1 MSIFRKSALFIYK
14 SNFNRRLFLLINDIF
29 ILIFSYFFSL
39 RISYTQNFS
48 DNNLLL
54 ILIIVSYSIPINI
67 ISGQYSGITKFINSK
82 DIYMLI
88 IRQFFVLLLSL
99 FTSYIV
105 NLEVYNYEF
114 WVLFFLIT
122 GFISSVFRIII
133 RDIITSLQILKNQS
147 SKKIVIYGAGAFGV
161 QISNYYS
168 KFKNCKVLFFIDDN
182 SELWTRNINGIPIKN
197 PNFLK
202 KYRNKLDEIIIGS
215 LSINKKKLKE
225 IFLLTQSYSIP
236 ILKIPSFEDNKSEK
250 DLISTLK
257 PIQIEDLL
265 FRHRVK
271 PIKELFNDI
280 NKKSIMVT
288 GAGGSIGSEIC
299 NQISKLNPSLLVL
312 LDNNEFNLYKS
323 DRHIRKNNKLKV
335 KTILG
340 SSTNNSL
347 MEEVFKE
354 NKIDIVFHAAAYKH
368 VPLLEDNLIEAI
380 KNNILS
386 TNVICELSKKY
397 KVKKVVL
404 ISSDKAVRPTN
415 IMGVTKR
422 ISELI
427 IQAYALDSKDIS
439 DNVNATKYTMV
450 RFGNVLGSSGSVVPL
465 FLEQINEGGPLT
477 ITNKDVNRYFM
488 TVYEAAE
495 LVIQASSMANG
506 GEVFL
511 LDMGDPVKILDLA
524 KEIINL
530 CGLKVKDKNNING
543 DIEIVF
549 TGLRPGEKLYEELL
563 INSKAEKTIN
573 PLIFKAKEKMINK
586 DSLDKYLIKI
596 YKAIEIRDKQELINL
611 VKELLPEW
619 DHKG

>member
-1 MSIFRKSALFIYK
+1 MSILRKSALFIYK
-14 SNFNRRLFLLINDIF
+14 SNFNRRLFLLINDVF

-39 RISYTQNFS
+39 RILYSQNFS
-48 DNNLLL
+48 DNNFFL

-265 FRHRVK
+265 F
-271 PIKELFNDI
+271 
-280 NKKSIMVT
+280 
-288 GAGGSIGSEIC
+288 
-299 NQISKLNPSLLVL
+299 Q
-312 LDNNEFNLYKS
+312 
-323 DRHIRKNNKLKV
+323 
-335 KTILG
+335 
-340 SSTNNSL
+340 
-347 MEEVFKE
+347 
-354 NKIDIVFHAAAYKH
+354 
-368 VPLLEDNLIEAI
+368 LI
-380 KNNILS
+380 
-386 TNVICELSKKY
+386 
-397 KVKKVVL
+397 
-404 ISSDKAVRPTN
+404 
-415 IMGVTKR
+415 
-422 ISELI
+422 
-427 IQAYALDSKDIS
+427 
-439 DNVNATKYTMV
+439 
-450 RFGNVLGSSGSVVPL
+450 
-465 FLEQINEGGPLT
+465 
-477 ITNKDVNRYFM
+477 
-488 TVYEAAE
+488 
-495 LVIQASSMANG
+495 
-506 GEVFL
+506 
-511 LDMGDPVKILDLA
+511 
-524 KEIINL
+524 
-530 CGLKVKDKNNING
+530 
-543 DIEIVF
+543 
-549 TGLRPGEKLYEELL
+549 
-563 INSKAEKTIN
+563 
-573 PLIFKAKEKMINK
+573 
-586 DSLDKYLIKI
+586 
-596 YKAIEIRDKQELINL
+596 
-611 VKELLPEW
+611 
-619 DHKG
+619 